1 MSNIVC
7 NRTVCMF
14 NGGGGF
20 CKKEYV
26 FLTPAAAC
34 AEWYTKN
41 GEAYM
46 FPLYEQLK
54 FYEEEEKQRNDNN
67 RECSESNS
75 GTESTRDAES
85 DRQDRIS
92 NSGTESTRDAES
104 DRQDRISTGDN
115 SSNKEQTELASEST
129 EDIDGNVRV

>member
-41 GEAYM
+41 GKAYIV
-46 FPLYEQLK
+46 PLYEQQRL
-54 FYEEEEKQRNDNN
+54 YEEEEKRRNSNN

-75 GTESTRDAES
+75 GTESTRDTES
-85 DRQDRIS
+85 DRQDRV
-92 NSGTESTRDAES
+92 
-104 DRQDRISTGDN
+104 STGDN
-115 SSNKEQTELASEST
+115 SSNEEQTELASEST
-129 EDIDGNVRV
+129 EDIDGNVGE

>member
-7 NRTVCMF
+7 NRTICMF

-92 NSGTESTRDAES
+92 
-104 DRQDRISTGDN
+104 TGDN
-115 SSNKEQTELASEST
+115 SNNKEQTGLASEST
-129 EDIDGNVRV
+129 GDIDGNVRE

>member
-67 RECSESNS
+67 REYSESNS

-92 NSGTESTRDAES
+92 NSGTESTRDVES

>member
-14 NGGGGF
+14 NGGGF

-46 FPLYEQLK
+46 FPLYEQQK

-75 GTESTRDAES
+75 GTESTRDTES
-85 DRQDRIS
+85 DRQDRV
-92 NSGTESTRDAES
+92 
-104 DRQDRISTGDN
+104 STGDN
-115 SSNKEQTELASEST
+115 SSNEEQTGLASEST
-129 EDIDGNVRV
+129 EDIDGNVGE

>member
-14 NGGGGF
+14 NGDDGF

-41 GEAYM
+41 GEAYIV
-46 FPLYEQLK
+46 PLYEQQRL
-54 FYEEEEKQRNDNN
+54 YEEEEKRRNDNN

-75 GTESTRDAES
+75 GTESTRDTES
-85 DRQDRIS
+85 DRR
-92 NSGTESTRDAES
+92 
-104 DRQDRISTGDN
+104 
-115 SSNKEQTELASEST
+115 
-129 EDIDGNVRV
+129 